1 MSASAPIFLGVNF
14 FNETRQVSESNTV
27 ERSLNL
33 EDAYA
38 SGDENDFYDREP
50 SSRTDQGPRINQNI
64 PFHQPERSYS
74 DSHGGDDF
82 KHQEDFRGNY
92 EETLPVE
99 KEDSMMDRS
108 YGHTHVYHDHI
119 HNHTNEHDH
128 EHKVT
133 SLPW

>member
-1 MSASAPIFLGVNF
+1 M
-14 FNETRQVSESNTV
+14 

-33 EDAYA
+33 EEDYA
-38 SGDENDFYDREP
+38 SDDEHNHYDREP
-50 SSRTDQGPRINQNI
+50 SSRTDQGHQINQNTH
-64 PFHQPERSYS
+64 FHQPERSYS
-74 DSHGGDDF
+74 DSHGDDDF
-82 KHQEDFRGNY
+82 KHQKDLKGNY
-92 EETLPVE
+92 VDTLPVE

-133 SLPW
+133 SLLW

>member
-33 EDAYA
+33 EEDYA
-38 SGDENDFYDREP
+38 SDDEHNHYDRELSP
-50 SSRTDQGPRINQNI
+50 RTDQGHRINQNT

-82 KHQEDFRGNY
+82 KHQEDLKGNY
-92 EETLPVE
+92 VE

-128 EHKVT
+128 EHKVIF
-133 SLPW
+133 LQM

>member
-1 MSASAPIFLGVNF
+1 M
-14 FNETRQVSESNTV
+14 

-33 EDAYA
+33 EEDYA
-38 SGDENDFYDREP
+38 SDDEHDYYDREA
-50 SSRTDQGPRINQNI
+50 SHRTDQGHQINQNI
-64 PFHQPERSYS
+64 PFHQPERIYS
-74 DSHGGDDF
+74 DSHGDDDF
-82 KHQEDFRGNY
+82 KHQKDFKGNY
-92 EETLPVE
+92 LETLPVE

-133 SLPW
+133 SLLW

>member
-1 MSASAPIFLGVNF
+1 M
-14 FNETRQVSESNTV
+14 

-33 EDAYA
+33 EEDYA
-38 SGDENDFYDREP
+38 SDDEHNHYDREP
-50 SSRTDQGPRINQNI
+50 SPRTDQGHQINQNI

-82 KHQEDFRGNY
+82 KHQEDLKGNY
-92 EETLPVE
+92 VETLPVE